1 MHPQVVASLVKGSS
15 FPEGDRGGAA
25 CPGSGRSQ
33 RLQEQDRDKPA
44 FSGAEGWGTE
54 VRLAADLKAV
64 AARSSATCDFLS
76 HKSWPADLARLSED
90 TRSSLQST
98 AVTLL
103 SPGAQI
109 G

>member
-1 MHPQVVASLVKGSS
+1 MELPVQGLAEVSV
-15 FPEGDRGGAA
+15 
-25 CPGSGRSQ
+25 CRS
-33 RLQEQDRDKPA
+33 RTGDKPA

-54 VRLAADLKAV
+54 MRLAADLKAM

-109 G
+109 S